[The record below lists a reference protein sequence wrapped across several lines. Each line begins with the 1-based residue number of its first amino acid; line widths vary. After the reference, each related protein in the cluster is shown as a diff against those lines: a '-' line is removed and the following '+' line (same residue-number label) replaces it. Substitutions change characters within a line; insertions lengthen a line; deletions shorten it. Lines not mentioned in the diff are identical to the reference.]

1 MNSLFGI
8 NAIKVVNLKLRDTV
22 TFKLM
27 VLVLAHFVLIQL
39 RFNIKMDEFSKV
51 KFLQLTRNSLLFK
64 YEKYVM

>member
-27 VLVLAHFVLIQL
+27 VLVLAHFVHIHL
-39 RFNIKMDEFSKV
+39 RFDLKMEYGCNHGGQSFKIK
-51 KFLQLTRNSLLFK
+51 N
-64 YEKYVM
+64 